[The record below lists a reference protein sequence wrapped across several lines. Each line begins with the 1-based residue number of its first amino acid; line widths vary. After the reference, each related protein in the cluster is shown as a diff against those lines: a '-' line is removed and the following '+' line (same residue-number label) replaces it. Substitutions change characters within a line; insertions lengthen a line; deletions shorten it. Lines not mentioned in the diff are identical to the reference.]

1 MMRKIDVECTFILH
15 YYSLLYCFILDIKN
29 CISLLKLD
37 QIMLKG
43 PTCTHDLSSKSL
55 SLFLGVGIII
65 DSSKYEYQL
74 LS

>member
-15 YYSLLYCFILDIKN
+15 YHSIILFNIRYKELYFLVKTF
-29 CISLLKLD
+29 D

-55 SLFLGVGIII
+55 SLFFRGGQ
-65 DSSKYEYQL
+65 YY
-74 LS
+74 

>member
-1 MMRKIDVECTFILH
+1 MLNVLLFYIIHSIILFHIRYKELYFLVKTF
-15 YYSLLYCFILDIKN
+15 
-29 CISLLKLD
+29 D

-65 DSSKYEYQL
+65 DSSNMNISY
-74 LS
+74 